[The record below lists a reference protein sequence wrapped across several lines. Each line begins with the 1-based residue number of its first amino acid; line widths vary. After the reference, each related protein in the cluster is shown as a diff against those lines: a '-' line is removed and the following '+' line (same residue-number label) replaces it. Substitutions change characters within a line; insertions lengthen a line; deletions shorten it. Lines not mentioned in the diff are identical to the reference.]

1 MRKRIVLPLLG
12 LVFLLGGVTLSGCDK
27 LNEVVSQL
35 GLSNEDIVK
44 GLRTALDSSA
54 NASSLAASK
63 LNGFLMNELIK
74 IAAPPEVV
82 DLKSALDNVA
92 VNPVVNAAFMVVA
105 QGRSA
110 DSFLSNNMDDL
121 VASIN
126 HAAEKGSE
134 QAYPIFKKAITEMTI
149 TDGLKILQG
158 GKTSATDYLREKTY
172 KDLVAAFAG
181 PIRGVVESGEVSRL
195 WKPVAEKYN
204 KVGPWVSGKSLAGY
218 TFTGPEH
225 VNEDLSVYITE
236 KAMDGLFKLV
246 AQEEAA
252 IRENPKKYASG
263 IIQKVFGSLEA
274 KAALK

>member
-1 MRKRIVLPLLG
+1 MTKRIVLPLLG
-12 LVFLLGGVTLSGCDK
+12 LVLLLGGVTLSGCDK

-92 VNPVVNAAFMVVA
+92 ANPLANVAFMAVA
-105 QGRSA
+105 KGSA
-110 DSFLSNNMDDL
+110 NSFLSNSMDDL

-204 KVGPWVSGKSLAGY
+204 KVGPLVSGKSLVGY

-225 VNEDLSVYITE
+225 VNEDLSEYITE
-236 KAMDGLFKLV
+236 KAMDGLFKLE

-263 IIQKVFGSLEA
+263 IIQKVFGALEA

>member
-12 LVFLLGGVTLSGCDK
+12 LVLLLGGVTLSGCDK

-92 VNPVVNAAFMVVA
+92 ANPLVDVAFKAVA
-105 QGRSA
+105 KERA

-172 KDLVAAFAG
+172 KDLVAAFAE
-181 PIRGVVESGEVSRL
+181 PIRSVVESGEVSRL

-225 VNEDLSVYITE
+225 VNEDLSEYITE

>member
-1 MRKRIVLPLLG
+1 MLPLLG
-12 LVFLLGGVTLSGCDK
+12 LVLLLGGVTLSGCDK

-54 NASSLAASK
+54 NTSSLAASK

-92 VNPVVNAAFMVVA
+92 ANPLADVAFMAVA
-105 QGRSA
+105 KERA
-110 DSFLSNNMDDL
+110 NLFLSNSMDDL

-225 VNEDLSVYITE
+225 VNEDLSEYITE

>member
-12 LVFLLGGVTLSGCDK
+12 LVLLLGGVTLSGCDK

-74 IAAPPEVV
+74 IAAPSEVV

-92 VNPVVNAAFMVVA
+92 ANPLANVAFMAVA
-105 QGRSA
+105 KGSA
-110 DSFLSNNMDDL
+110 NSFLSNSMDDL

-172 KDLVAAFAG
+172 KDLVAAFAE
-181 PIRGVVESGEVSRL
+181 PIRSVVESGEVSRL

-225 VNEDLSVYITE
+225 VNEDLSEYITE

>member
-12 LVFLLGGVTLSGCDK
+12 LALMLGGVTLSGCDK

-74 IAAPPEVV
+74 IAAPPEVI
-82 DLKSALDNVA
+82 DLKEALDKVA
-92 VNPVVNAAFMVVA
+92 TNFPMNAAFMAVA
-105 QGRSA
+105 GEPA
-110 DSFLSNNMDDL
+110 DSFLSNNMADL

-195 WKPVAEKYN
+195 WKPVARKYN
-204 KVGPWVSGKSLAGY
+204 VAGPWVSGKSLGEY
-218 TFTGPEH
+218 TFTGPKH
-225 VNEDLSVYITE
+225 VNEDLSEYITE

-252 IRENPKKYASG
+252 LRENPKKYASG

>member
-1 MRKRIVLPLLG
+1 MLPLLG
-12 LVFLLGGVTLSGCDK
+12 LVLLLGGVTLSGCDK

-35 GLSNEDIVK
+35 GLSNEDVVN

-92 VNPVVNAAFMVVA
+92 ANPLANVAFMAVA
-105 QGRSA
+105 KGSA
-110 DSFLSNNMDDL
+110 NSFLSNSMDDL

-172 KDLVAAFAG
+172 KDLVAAFAE
-181 PIRGVVESGEVSRL
+181 PIRSVVESGEVSRL

-225 VNEDLSVYITE
+225 VNEDLSEYITE

>member
-92 VNPVVNAAFMVVA
+92 VNPLANVAFIAVA
-105 QGRSA
+105 KESA
-110 DSFLSNNMDDL
+110 NSFLSNSMDDL

-158 GKTSATDYLREKTY
+158 GKTSVTDYLREKTY
-172 KDLVAAFAG
+172 KDLVAAFAE
-181 PIRGVVESGEVSRL
+181 PIRSVVESGEVSRL

-225 VNEDLSVYITE
+225 VNEDLSEYITE

>member
-12 LVFLLGGVTLSGCDK
+12 LVLLLGGVTLSGCDK

-92 VNPVVNAAFMVVA
+92 ANPLANVAFMAVA
-105 QGRSA
+105 KGSA
-110 DSFLSNNMDDL
+110 NSFLSNSMDDL

-181 PIRGVVESGEVSRL
+181 PIRGVVKSGEVSRL

-204 KVGPWVSGKSLAGY
+204 KVGPLVSGKSLVGY

-225 VNEDLSVYITE
+225 VNEDLSEYITE

>member
-1 MRKRIVLPLLG
+1 MLPLLG
-12 LVFLLGGVTLSGCDK
+12 LVLLLGGVTLSGCDK

-54 NASSLAASK
+54 NTSSLAASK

-74 IAAPPEVV
+74 IAAPPEVI
-82 DLKSALDNVA
+82 DLKEALDNVA
-92 VNPVVNAAFMVVA
+92 ANFPMNAAFLGVA
-105 QGRSA
+105 HEPAS
-110 DSFLSNNMDDL
+110 SFLSNNMDDL

-195 WKPVAEKYN
+195 WKPVARKYN
-204 KVGPWVSGKSLAGY
+204 AVGPLVSGKSLGEY
-218 TFTGPEH
+218 TFTGPKH
-225 VNEDLSVYITE
+225 VNEDLSEYITE

>member
-12 LVFLLGGVTLSGCDK
+12 LVLLLGGVTLSGCDK

-35 GLSNEDIVK
+35 GLSNEDVVN

-92 VNPVVNAAFMVVA
+92 ANPLANVAFMAVA
-105 QGRSA
+105 KGSA
-110 DSFLSNNMDDL
+110 NSFLSNSMDDL

-172 KDLVAAFAG
+172 KDLVAAFAE
-181 PIRGVVESGEVSRL
+181 PIRSVVESGEVSRL

-225 VNEDLSVYITE
+225 VNEDLSEYITE

>member
-1 MRKRIVLPLLG
+1 MLPLLG
-12 LVFLLGGVTLSGCDK
+12 LVLMLGGVTLSGCDK

-35 GLSNEDIVK
+35 GLSNEDVVN

-54 NASSLAASK
+54 NTSSLAASK

-92 VNPVVNAAFMVVA
+92 ANPLADVAFMAVA
-105 QGRSA
+105 KGRA
-110 DSFLSNNMDDL
+110 NSFLSNSMDDL

-158 GKTSATDYLREKTY
+158 GKSSATDYLREKTY

-181 PIRGVVESGEVSRL
+181 PIRAVVESGEVSRL

-204 KVGPWVSGKSLAGY
+204 VVGPLVSGKGLAGY

-225 VNEDLSVYITE
+225 VNEDLSEYITE

-263 IIQKVFGSLEA
+263 IIQKVFGSIEA

>member
-12 LVFLLGGVTLSGCDK
+12 LVLLLGGVTLSGCDK

-92 VNPVVNAAFMVVA
+92 ANPLANVAFMAVA
-105 QGRSA
+105 KGSA
-110 DSFLSNNMDDL
+110 NSFLSNSMDDL

-204 KVGPWVSGKSLAGY
+204 KVGPLVSGKSLVGY

-225 VNEDLSVYITE
+225 VNEDLSEYITE

>member
-92 VNPVVNAAFMVVA
+92 VNPLANVAFIAVA
-105 QGRSA
+105 KESA
-110 DSFLSNNMDDL
+110 NSFLSNSMDDL

-126 HAAEKGSE
+126 PAAEKGSE

-158 GKTSATDYLREKTY
+158 GKTSVTDYLREKTY
-172 KDLVAAFAG
+172 KDLVAAFAE
-181 PIRGVVESGEVSRL
+181 PIRSVVESGEVSRL

-225 VNEDLSVYITE
+225 VNEDLSEYITE

>member
-12 LVFLLGGVTLSGCDK
+12 LALMLGGVTLSGCDK

-92 VNPVVNAAFMVVA
+92 ANPLVDVAFKAVA
-105 QGRSA
+105 KERA

-172 KDLVAAFAG
+172 KDLVAAFAE
-181 PIRGVVESGEVSRL
+181 PIRSVVESGEVSRL

-204 KVGPWVSGKSLAGY
+204 KVRPLVSGQSLGGY

-225 VNEDLSVYITE
+225 VNEDLSEYITE

>member
-12 LVFLLGGVTLSGCDK
+12 LVLLLGGVTLSGCDK

-92 VNPVVNAAFMVVA
+92 ANPLANVAFMAVA
-105 QGRSA
+105 KGSA
-110 DSFLSNNMDDL
+110 NSFLSNSMDDL

-225 VNEDLSVYITE
+225 VNEDLSEYITE

>member
-1 MRKRIVLPLLG
+1 MLPLLG
-12 LVFLLGGVTLSGCDK
+12 LVLMLGGVTLSGCDK

-54 NASSLAASK
+54 NTSSLAASK

-92 VNPVVNAAFMVVA
+92 ANPLADVAFMAVA
-105 QGRSA
+105 KERA
-110 DSFLSNNMDDL
+110 NLFLSNSMDDL

-172 KDLVAAFAG
+172 KDLVAAFAE
-181 PIRGVVESGEVSRL
+181 PIRSVVESGEVSRL

-204 KVGPWVSGKSLAGY
+204 KVGPLVSGKSLVGY

-225 VNEDLSVYITE
+225 VNEDLSEYITE

>member
-12 LVFLLGGVTLSGCDK
+12 LALMLGGVTLSGCDK

-92 VNPVVNAAFMVVA
+92 ANPLVDLAFTAVA
-105 QGRSA
+105 KEPA

-172 KDLVAAFAG
+172 KDLVAAFAE
-181 PIRGVVESGEVSRL
+181 PIRSVVESGEVSRL

-204 KVGPWVSGKSLAGY
+204 KVRPLVSGQSLGGY

-225 VNEDLSVYITE
+225 VNEDLSEYITE

>member
-12 LVFLLGGVTLSGCDK
+12 LALMLGGVTLSGCDK

-92 VNPVVNAAFMVVA
+92 ANPLVNVAFTAVA
-105 QGRSA
+105 KEPA
-110 DSFLSNNMDDL
+110 NLFLSNNMDDL

-172 KDLVAAFAG
+172 KDLVAAFAE
-181 PIRGVVESGEVSRL
+181 PIRSVVESGEVSRL

-225 VNEDLSVYITE
+225 VNEDLSEYITE

>member
-12 LVFLLGGVTLSGCDK
+12 LVLLLGGVTLSGCDK

-92 VNPVVNAAFMVVA
+92 ANPLVDVAFKAVA
-105 QGRSA
+105 KERA

-172 KDLVAAFAG
+172 KDLVAAFAE
-181 PIRGVVESGEVSRL
+181 PIRSVVESGEVSRL

-204 KVGPWVSGKSLAGY
+204 KVRPWVSGKSLAGY

-225 VNEDLSVYITE
+225 VNEDLSEYITE

>member
-12 LVFLLGGVTLSGCDK
+12 LVLLLGGVTLSGCDK

-35 GLSNEDIVK
+35 GLSNEDVVK

-92 VNPVVNAAFMVVA
+92 ANPLANVAFMAVA
-105 QGRSA
+105 KGSA
-110 DSFLSNNMDDL
+110 NSFLSNSMDDL

-172 KDLVAAFAG
+172 KDLVAAFAE
-181 PIRGVVESGEVSRL
+181 PIRSVVESGEVSRL

-204 KVGPWVSGKSLAGY
+204 KVGPLVSGKSLVGY

-225 VNEDLSVYITE
+225 VNEDLSEYITE

-252 IRENPKKYASG
+252 IRVNPKKYASG

-274 KAALK
+274 KAALE

>member
-12 LVFLLGGVTLSGCDK
+12 LVLLLGGVTLSGCDK

-54 NASSLAASK
+54 NTSSLAASK

-92 VNPVVNAAFMVVA
+92 ANPLANAAFMVVA
-105 QGRSA
+105 KGPA
-110 DSFLSNNMDDL
+110 NSFLSNSMDDL

-172 KDLVAAFAG
+172 KDLVAAFAE

-204 KVGPWVSGKSLAGY
+204 VVGPLVSGKSLVGY

-225 VNEDLSVYITE
+225 VNEDLSEYITE

>member
-12 LVFLLGGVTLSGCDK
+12 LVLLLGGVTLSGCDK

-92 VNPVVNAAFMVVA
+92 ANPLVDVAFKAVA
-105 QGRSA
+105 KERA
-110 DSFLSNNMDDL
+110 DSFLSNSMDDL

-172 KDLVAAFAG
+172 KDLVAAFAE
-181 PIRGVVESGEVSRL
+181 PIRSVVESGEVSRL

-225 VNEDLSVYITE
+225 VNEDLSEYITE

>member
-12 LVFLLGGVTLSGCDK
+12 LALMLGGVTLSGCDK

-92 VNPVVNAAFMVVA
+92 ANPLVDLAFTAVA
-105 QGRSA
+105 KEPA

-149 TDGLKILQG
+149 TDGLQVLQG
-158 GKTSATDYLREKTY
+158 GDSAASHYLREKTY
-172 KDLVAAFAG
+172 TKLEDKFTPVVKESMGKTEVNSYYETLSTNYNDVMGQYGAVIKPFVSDLPDKLDV
-181 PIRGVVESGEVSRL
+181 
-195 WKPVAEKYN
+195 
-204 KVGPWVSGKSLAGY
+204 
-218 TFTGPEH
+218 
-225 VNEDLSVYITE
+225 DLSHFITT
-236 KAMDGLFKLV
+236 KGLDGLFYLMKG
-246 AQEEAA
+246 EEKK
-252 IRENPKKYASG
+252 IRTNPLDYASD
-263 IIQKVFGSLEA
+263 IIRKVFNSPEA
-274 KAALK
+274 HEKKNG

>member
-12 LVFLLGGVTLSGCDK
+12 LVLLLGGVTLSGCDK

-92 VNPVVNAAFMVVA
+92 ANPLVDLAFVAVA
-105 QGRSA
+105 QGPA
-110 DSFLSNNMDDL
+110 NSFLSNNMDDL

-172 KDLVAAFAG
+172 KDLVAAFAE
-181 PIRGVVESGEVSRL
+181 PIRSVVESGEVSRL
-195 WKPVAEKYN
+195 WKPVAERYN

-225 VNEDLSVYITE
+225 VNEDLSEYITE

>member
-12 LVFLLGGVTLSGCDK
+12 LVLLLGGVTLSGCDK

-92 VNPVVNAAFMVVA
+92 ANPLVNVAFTA
-105 QGRSA
+105 EA
-110 DSFLSNNMDDL
+110 KEPANLFLSNNMDDL

-172 KDLVAAFAG
+172 KDLVAAFAE
-181 PIRGVVESGEVSRL
+181 PIRSVVESGEVSRL
-195 WKPVAEKYN
+195 WKPVAERYN

-225 VNEDLSVYITE
+225 VNEDLSEYITE

>member
-12 LVFLLGGVTLSGCDK
+12 LVLMLGGVTLSGCDK

-35 GLSNEDIVK
+35 GLSNEDVVN

-54 NASSLAASK
+54 NTSSLAASK

-92 VNPVVNAAFMVVA
+92 ANPLVNVAFTAVA
-105 QGRSA
+105 KEPA
-110 DSFLSNNMDDL
+110 NLFLSNNMDDL

-172 KDLVAAFAG
+172 KDLVAAFAE
-181 PIRGVVESGEVSRL
+181 PIRSVVESGEVSRL

-225 VNEDLSVYITE
+225 VNEDLSEYITE

>member
-12 LVFLLGGVTLSGCDK
+12 LALMLGGVTLSGCDK

-92 VNPVVNAAFMVVA
+92 ANPLADVAFTAVA
-105 QGRSA
+105 KKPA
-110 DSFLSNNMDDL
+110 NSFLSNNMDDL

-172 KDLVAAFAG
+172 KDLVAAFAE
-181 PIRGVVESGEVSRL
+181 PIRSVVESGEVSRL

-225 VNEDLSVYITE
+225 VNEDLSEYITE

>member
-12 LVFLLGGVTLSGCDK
+12 LVLLLGGVTLSGCDK

-92 VNPVVNAAFMVVA
+92 ANPLANVAFMAVA
-105 QGRSA
+105 KGSA
-110 DSFLSNNMDDL
+110 NSFLSNSMDDL

-172 KDLVAAFAG
+172 KDLVAAFAE
-181 PIRGVVESGEVSRL
+181 PIRSVVESGEVSRL

-225 VNEDLSVYITE
+225 VNEDLSEYITE

>member
-12 LVFLLGGVTLSGCDK
+12 LVLLLGGVTLSGCDK

-92 VNPVVNAAFMVVA
+92 ANPLVDLAFTAVA
-105 QGRSA
+105 KEPA

-172 KDLVAAFAG
+172 KDLVAAFAE
-181 PIRGVVESGEVSRL
+181 PIRSVVESGEVSRL

-204 KVGPWVSGKSLAGY
+204 KVRPLVSGQSLGGY

-225 VNEDLSVYITE
+225 VNEDLSEYITE

>member
-1 MRKRIVLPLLG
+1 MLSLLG
-12 LVFLLGGVTLSGCDK
+12 LVLMLGGVTLSGCDK

-35 GLSNEDIVK
+35 GLSNEDVVN

-54 NASSLAASK
+54 STSSLAASK

-74 IAAPPEVV
+74 IAAPPEVI
-82 DLKSALDNVA
+82 DLKEALDKVA
-92 VNPVVNAAFMVVA
+92 TNPPLNAAFVVIA
-105 QGRSA
+105 HEPA
-110 DSFLSNNMDDL
+110 DSFLSNNMADL

-195 WKPVAEKYN
+195 WKPVARKYN
-204 KVGPWVSGKSLAGY
+204 VAGPWVSGKSLGEY
-218 TFTGPEH
+218 TFTGPKH
-225 VNEDLSVYITE
+225 VNEDLSEYITE

-246 AQEEAA
+246 AQEEVA